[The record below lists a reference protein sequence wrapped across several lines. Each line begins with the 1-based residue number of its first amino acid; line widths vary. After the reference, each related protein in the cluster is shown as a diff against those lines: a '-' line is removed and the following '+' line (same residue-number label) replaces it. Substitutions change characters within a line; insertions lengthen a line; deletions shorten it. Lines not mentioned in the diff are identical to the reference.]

1 MTTRYFIRSREVAKK
16 VSGGRVNI
24 GFREMTAEE
33 AEPHLRAKERKARRE
48 AERDVGC
55 VRP

>member
-1 MTTRYFIRSREVAKK
+1 MRTRYFIRSREVAKK
-16 VSGGRVNI
+16 LAGGRVNI

-33 AEPHLRAKERKARRE
+33 AEPHIRSRERKERKA
-48 AERDVGC
+48 AERDAGC